1 MQMSCQW
8 QVICILAKWRGS
20 IFGGFMSK
28 RVLKQDQKPAVSES
42 ELTSVATKVSMVS
55 IIGNIILSLLKFLA
69 GVLAHSGAMV
79 SDAVHS
85 ASDVFSSI
93 VVIIGVH
100 LSAKESDKE
109 HPYGHERMECVAAI
123 VLSVIL
129 LITGLGIGLSAIK
142 NIFGFSENT
151 LTAPGML
158 ALVAAVGSIIVKEA
172 MFWYTKF
179 YAKQVDSSALL
190 ADAWHHRSDALS
202 SVGAL
207 IGIIGARMG
216 LLILDPIASLVICG
230 FIAKAAYDIFKD
242 AVDKMVDHA
251 CDEEMEQA
259 LYACALRTEGVLGI
273 DLLRTRVFGN
283 KIYVDLEIGVDGTR
297 TLKDAHSV
305 AEQVH
310 NSIEQEFPKVKH
322 IMVHVNPVE
331 KAG

>member
-1 MQMSCQW
+1 
-8 QVICILAKWRGS
+8 
-20 IFGGFMSK
+20 MSK

-100 LSAKESDKE
+100 LSAKASDKE

-142 NIFGFSENT
+142 NIFGLSEST

-297 TLKDAHSV
+297 TLKDAHGV